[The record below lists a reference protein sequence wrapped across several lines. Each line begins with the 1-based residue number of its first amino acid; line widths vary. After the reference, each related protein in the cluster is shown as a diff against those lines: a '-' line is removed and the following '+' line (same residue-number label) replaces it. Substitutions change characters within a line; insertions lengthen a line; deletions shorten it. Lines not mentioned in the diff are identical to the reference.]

1 MLSSIYSFFVNS
13 TLFQKAIFFASPM
26 LVFLV
31 ETGEVL
37 FSLFILMVVDF
48 SSGIVKGIYSDRT
61 ISIFQRIKSRLLRRS
76 VKKVYEYFLCIF
88 LIILFEAHVLGKIE
102 VNFIGQSN
110 FLSKWVIIL
119 CCLIE
124 AWSIVENINLVTGGN
139 LVKKILSLLPNKIKD
154 LMK

>member
-1 MLSSIYSFFVNS
+1 
-13 TLFQKAIFFASPM
+13 M
-26 LVFLV
+26 LVFLF

-37 FSLFILMVVDF
+37 FSLFILMITDF
-48 SSGIVKGIYSDRT
+48 ASGIVKGIYSDRT
-61 ISIFQRIKSRLLRRS
+61 ISIIQRIKSRLLRRS